1 MYKNAIE
8 KINKFY
14 DLNLNSSSRKEAIF
28 EVLEEIIPFW
38 RGAIFYLSPDNLSLE
53 FSKNFEK
60 IETIK
65 ISEKLSAKLYD
76 TTDETFKPDIAKLF
90 NTQEERLLCEKLVI
104 KGAVFGIIVLE
115 KENED
120 FSFDEKLIFKTC
132 ASIIANLIKDLEL
145 SKVLKMQV
153 EALQSGIITSNKA
166 YESVKKQN
174 KKIKEN
180 EKQQNEFIANI
191 SHDLRTPLNSI
202 IGFSELLSNKIV
214 GELNEKQNGYVED
227 IKIAGLKLLEMINE
241 VLDIA
246 KIESHTVKLNISD
259 IYADVLIDEVCN
271 IIKPISDKK
280 HISISKNI
288 VGEILF
294 KGDFIKLQQVLFNI
308 LGNAVKF
315 SPENSEIKISA
326 KRNQDN
332 VVITIKDEGIG
343 IPKKYHKKIFEK
355 FFQVENS
362 MSKTE
367 ASTGLGLAISKE
379 FVKMH
384 GGKIIV
390 NSSPEKGAEF
400 TITLKTNYQG

>member
-166 YESVKKQN
+166 YETVKKQN

-315 SPENSEIKISA
+315 SPGNSEIKISA

-384 GGKIIV
+384 GGEIIV
-390 NSSPEKGAEF
+390 NSGVNKGTSF
-400 TITLKTNYQG
+400 TIQIPKA

>member
-28 EVLEEIIPFW
+28 DVLAEIIPFW
-38 RGAIFYLSPDNLSLE
+38 RGGIFYLTPDNLSLE
-53 FSKNFEK
+53 FNKNFEN
-60 IETIK
+60 INTIK
-65 ISEKLSAKLYD
+65 INEKLSAKLYD

-115 KENED
+115 KESEE

-326 KRNQDN
+326 KRNQDT

-355 FFQVENS
+355 FFQVENF

-384 GGKIIV
+384 GGEIEVQSEV
-390 NSSPEKGAEF
+390 NKGTLF
-400 TITLKTNYQG
+400 TIKIPKV

>member
-166 YESVKKQN
+166 YETVKKQN

-384 GGKIIV
+384 GGEIIV

>member
-28 EVLEEIIPFW
+28 DVLAEIIPFW
-38 RGAIFYLSPDNLSLE
+38 RGGIFYLTPDNLSLE
-53 FSKNFEK
+53 FNKNFEN
-60 IETIK
+60 INTIK
-65 ISEKLSAKLYD
+65 INEKLSAKLYD

-115 KENED
+115 KESEE

-166 YESVKKQN
+166 YETVKKQN

-326 KRNQDN
+326 KRNQDT

-384 GGKIIV
+384 GGEIEVQSEV
-390 NSSPEKGAEF
+390 NKGTLF
-400 TITLKTNYQG
+400 TIKIPKV

>member
-28 EVLEEIIPFW
+28 DVLAEIIPFW
-38 RGAIFYLSPDNLSLE
+38 RGGIFYLTPDNLSLE
-53 FSKNFEK
+53 FNKNFEN
-60 IETIK
+60 INTIK
-65 ISEKLSAKLYD
+65 INEKLSAKLYD

-115 KENED
+115 KESEE

-166 YESVKKQN
+166 YETVKKQN

-326 KRNQDN
+326 KRNQDT

-355 FFQVENS
+355 FFQVENF

-384 GGKIIV
+384 GGEIEVQSEV
-390 NSSPEKGAEF
+390 NKGTLF
-400 TITLKTNYQG
+400 TIKIPKV

>member
-28 EVLEEIIPFW
+28 DVLAEIIPFW
-38 RGAIFYLSPDNLSLE
+38 RGGIFYLTPDNLSLE
-53 FSKNFEK
+53 FNKNFEN
-60 IETIK
+60 INTIK
-65 ISEKLSAKLYD
+65 INEKLSAKLYD

-115 KENED
+115 KESEE

-166 YESVKKQN
+166 YETVKKQN

-280 HISISKNI
+280 HITISKNI

-326 KRNQDN
+326 KRNQDT

-384 GGKIIV
+384 GGEIEVQSEV
-390 NSSPEKGAEF
+390 NKGTLF
-400 TITLKTNYQG
+400 TIKIPKV

>member
-28 EVLEEIIPFW
+28 EVLEEIISFW

-166 YESVKKQN
+166 YETVKKQN

-227 IKIAGLKLLEMINE
+227 IKVAGLKLLEMINE

-326 KRNQDN
+326 KCNQDN

-384 GGKIIV
+384 GGEIIV

>member
-14 DLNLNSSSRKEAIF
+14 DLNLSSHSRKEAIF
-28 EVLEEIIPFW
+28 DVLEEIIPFW

-53 FSKNFEK
+53 FCKNFEK
-60 IETIK
+60 IGTIK

-76 TTDETFKPDIAKLF
+76 PTDETFKPDVATLF
-90 NTQEERLLCEKLVI
+90 NTQEEKFLCEKLVI

-115 KENED
+115 KENEE

-153 EALQSGIITSNKA
+153 EALQSGIISSNKA
-166 YESVKKQN
+166 YETVKKQN

-180 EKQQNEFIANI
+180 ERQQNEFIANI

-202 IGFSELLSNKIV
+202 IGFSELLSNKIA

-280 HISISKNI
+280 HITISKNI

-326 KRNQDN
+326 KIQQNF

-343 IPKKYHKKIFEK
+343 IEKKYHKKIFEK

-367 ASTGLGLAISKE
+367 TSTGLGLAISKE

-384 GGKIIV
+384 GGTLDV
-390 NSSPEKGAEF
+390 DSSLEKGSTF

>member
-104 KGAVFGIIVLE
+104 KGVVFGIIVLE

-166 YESVKKQN
+166 YETVKKQN

-343 IPKKYHKKIFEK
+343 IPKKYQKKIFEK

-384 GGKIIV
+384 GGEIIV

>member
-315 SPENSEIKISA
+315 SPGNSEIKISA

-384 GGKIIV
+384 GGEIIV

>member
-1 MYKNAIE
+1 MERGN
-8 KINKFY
+8 F
-14 DLNLNSSSRKEAIF
+14 LFNSE
-28 EVLEEIIPFW
+28 
-38 RGAIFYLSPDNLSLE
+38 
-53 FSKNFEK
+53 
-60 IETIK
+60 
-65 ISEKLSAKLYD
+65 KLYD
-76 TTDETFKPDIAKLF
+76 TADENFKPDVAQLF
-90 NTQEERLLCEKLVI
+90 NIQEEKILCEKLVI
-104 KGAVFGIIVLE
+104 KGAVFGIIILE

-132 ASIIANLIKDLEL
+132 ASIISNLIKDLEL
-145 SKVLKMQV
+145 SKVLEMQV

-166 YESVKKQN
+166 YADVKRQN
-174 KKIKEN
+174 KKIKES

-214 GELNEKQNGYVED
+214 GDLNEKQNGYVED
-227 IKIAGLKLLEMINE
+227 IKIAGIKLLEMINE

-246 KIESHTVKLNISD
+246 KIESHTVKLNIS
-259 IYADVLIDEVCN
+259 N
-271 IIKPISDKK
+271 I
-280 HISISKNI
+280 
-288 VGEILF
+288 F

-326 KRNQDN
+326 KTQGDK
-332 VVITIKDEGIG
+332 VVIKIKDEGTG
-343 IPKKYHKKIFEK
+343 IAKKYHKKIFDK
-355 FFQVENS
+355 FFQVEDS

-384 GGKIIV
+384 GGEISV
-390 NSSPEKGAEF
+390 DSSKGNGTEF
-400 TITLKTNYQG
+400 TITLKSDYQG

>member
-384 GGKIIV
+384 GGEIIV
-390 NSSPEKGAEF
+390 NSGVNKGTSF
-400 TITLKTNYQG
+400 TIQIPKA

>member
-60 IETIK
+60 IEAIK

-315 SPENSEIKISA
+315 SPENSEIKISV

-343 IPKKYHKKIFEK
+343 IAKKYHKKIFDK
-355 FFQVENS
+355 FFQVEDS

-384 GGKIIV
+384 GGEISV
-390 NSSPEKGAEF
+390 DSSKGNGTEF
-400 TITLKTNYQG
+400 TITLKSDYQG

>member
-14 DLNLNSSSRKEAIF
+14 DLNLNSSRKEAIF
-28 EVLEEIIPFW
+28 DVLEEIIPFW
-38 RGAIFYLSPDNLSLE
+38 SGAIFYLTPDNLSLE
-53 FSKNFEK
+53 FSKNFDN
-60 IETIK
+60 ISTIQINK
-65 ISEKLSAKLYD
+65 KLSEKLYD
-76 TTDETFKPDIAKLF
+76 TADENFKPDVAQFF
-90 NTQEERLLCEKLVI
+90 NIQEEKILCEKLVI
-104 KGAVFGIIVLE
+104 KGAVFGIIILE

-132 ASIIANLIKDLEL
+132 ASIISNLIKDLEL

-166 YESVKKQN
+166 YADVKRQN
-174 KKIKEN
+174 KKIKES

-214 GELNEKQNGYVED
+214 GDLNEKQNGYVED
-227 IKIAGLKLLEMINE
+227 IKIAGIKLLEMINE

-246 KIESHTVKLNISD
+246 KIESHTVKLNISN

-280 HISISKNI
+280 HITITKNI
-288 VGEILF
+288 IGEILF

-326 KRNQDN
+326 KNQGDK
-332 VVITIKDEGIG
+332 VVIKIKDEGIG
-343 IPKKYHKKIFEK
+343 IAKKYHKKIFDK

-384 GGKIIV
+384 GGEISV
-390 NSSPEKGAEF
+390 DSSKGNGTEF
-400 TITLKTNYQG
+400 TITLKSDYQG